1 MTDANVSEKAY
12 DYVYGLKQTHQDT
25 KLAELATKASNWAKN
40 TGNNVSAVSSTAV
53 AEAPVTPTSLL
64 LRTSRLATTW

>member
-25 KLAELATKASNWAKN
+25 KLAELATKLP
-40 TGNNVSAVSSTAV
+40 TG
-53 AEAPVTPTSLL
+53 P
-64 LRTSRLATTW
+64 RILATMSLR

>member
-1 MTDANVSEKAY
+1 MPTSPKKAY

-53 AEAPVTPTSLL
+53 AEASGNAY
-64 LRTSRLATTW
+64 RRYF